1 MSAADGWT
9 AEDPAAGLPAP
20 TREDVTELAAYLRR
34 HLTAAAAERDDAPST
49 HLVLRAVGA
58 LLTHRTG
65 FAHGL
70 AAGSPDSALLHSTV
84 APLYE
89 LAAQFPDCPLHWR
102 RRAEEGMSGGPL

>member
-1 MSAADGWT
+1 MSTTEAPT
-9 AEDPAAGLPAP
+9 AGLPAP
-20 TREDVTELAAYLRR
+20 SVADVTELATYLREQ
-34 HLTAAAAERDDAPST
+34 LVAAAAEQDQAPAT
-49 HLVLRAVGA
+49 RALIRAVGGM
-58 LLTHRTG
+58 LTHRTG

-102 RRAEEGMSGGPL
+102 RRAEEGMSGGPQ

>member
-1 MSAADGWT
+1 MSTTDGWAAD
-9 AEDPAAGLPAP
+9 DPAAGLPAP
-20 TREDVTELAAYLRR
+20 TREDVTELAAYLRQQ
-34 HLTAAAAERDDAPST
+34 LIAAAAEQGDAPST
-49 HLVLRAVGA
+49 RLLLSSVGA
-58 LLTHRTG
+58 WLTHRTG

-70 AAGSPDSALLHSTV
+70 AAGNPDSALLHSTV